1 MTSRGPF
8 QPKTFYDSIKA
19 VLVTRC
25 LQKHVLS
32 EAQLNS
38 WSLQDHRAPCVYISF
53 FFFFIPFLA
62 NLVQGLNSPDPV
74 VKEKATAEAETRLH
88 EQETSM
94 EEESKTAVNR
104 TVINTRASVRF
115 FFPFEI
121 KAV

>member
-1 MTSRGPF
+1 VC
-8 QPKTFYDSIKA
+8 I
-19 VLVTRC
+19 
-25 LQKHVLS
+25 
-32 EAQLNS
+32 
-38 WSLQDHRAPCVYISF
+38 SL